1 MEKEKKELVDYTY
14 AFGRWLSAKETRK
27 WNPKVVHA
35 EVIPQTGPIILCGNH
50 LHKND
55 QFPVMLATKRTIH
68 WMAKDEYFMNPK
80 SRFVMNVMGCIP
92 VMRGE
97 RKSQDHS
104 SEIAIEYLKKG
115 HAVGLFPEGTR
126 NVYQIAIKK
135 LYALKE
141 QIKNATAT
149 ESADYMKQL
158 MDEYQNVVEEVEQA
172 KRTIESKGNHVE
184 EGDILLPFKYGA
196 VHFAHKVPD
205 AQIVPFAVTGDYKE
219 NSDNLM
225 VRFGEPYYLESTDYD
240 VETKR
245 LRDKVR
251 TLVLDNYKQT
261 GYR

>member
-1 MEKEKKELVDYTY
+1 MIKEKKELIDYTY
-14 AFGRWLSAKETRK
+14 AFGRWVSAKETKK
-27 WNPKVVHA
+27 WNPQVINA
-35 EVIPQTGPIILCGNH
+35 DVIPKNGPIILCGNH

-55 QFPVMLATKRTIH
+55 QFPVMLATNRTIH

-115 HAVGLFPEGTR
+115 DAVGLFPEGTR
-126 NVYQIAIKK
+126 NVYQIAMKK
-135 LYALKE
+135 LCVFKQKVKNLGENLDLSQIDALKE
-141 QIKNATAT
+141 
-149 ESADYMKQL
+149 
-158 MDEYQNVVEEVEQA
+158 EYHNILEEIEQA
-172 KRTIESKGNHVE
+172 KKTIESKGNHVE
-184 EGDILLPFKYGA
+184 EKDILLPFKYGA
-196 VHFAHKVPD
+196 VHFAHKVPE

-225 VRFGEPYYLESTDYD
+225 VRFGEPYYLESADYD
-240 VETKR
+240 IETKR